1 MSIKRS
7 NILPVSFIF
16 IALTISS
23 CGGATEEIEPTA
35 TSISTLAEDGSDSAD
50 PASDEAA
57 ADIVMVTGECAN
69 PYFPV
74 VLNANWAYAASGSEF
89 GPYTFTST
97 VSEVFPDRFTLTHE
111 FDDLTL
117 TQQWECKPEGL
128 VSLEL
133 GGGTAASIVTGDVD
147 VNLETSNISGVT
159 FPGSISVGD
168 EWTHSM
174 DVSGEVKLGTGVSGT
189 AEGRA
194 TTKFQAVGIE
204 NVEVPAGTF
213 EAIQVDTEFT
223 LDMTVTTEGVS
234 IPVLFTTT
242 GSSWHVPNI
251 GWVRGASTSTMFEI
265 PITETI
271 ELKAYSIP

>member
-1 MSIKRS
+1 MPIKRS
-7 NILPVSFIF
+7 SMLPISIIF
-16 IALTISS
+16 IAFTISS
-23 CGGATEEIEPTA
+23 CGGGTEEIESTA
-35 TSISTLAEDGSDSAD
+35 TSISTLAEDGSDSTD
-50 PASDEAA
+50 PASDETA
-57 ADIVMVTGECAN
+57 ADIVMETGDCAN

-97 VSEVFPDRFTLTHE
+97 VSEVFPDRFTLTHQ

-133 GGGTAASIVTGDVD
+133 GGGTAASIVTSDVD

-174 DVSGEVKLGTGVSGT
+174 DVSGEVELGTGVSGT
-189 AEGRA
+189 ADGRA
-194 TTKFQAVGIE
+194 TTNFQAVGIE

-213 EAIQVDTEFT
+213 EALQVDTEFT

-234 IPVLFTTT
+234 IPVFFTTT
-242 GSSWHVPNI
+242 GSSWHVTNI
-251 GWVRGASTSTMFEI
+251 GWVKGASISTVFEI

-271 ELKAYSIP
+271 ELTTYSVP

>member
-74 VLNANWAYAASGSEF
+74 VLDANWTYAASGSELE
-89 GPYTFTST
+89 PYSFTST
-97 VSEVFPDRFTLTHE
+97 VSEVFPDSFTLTHH
-111 FDDLTL
+111 FDDLAL

-128 VSLEL
+128 AALEL
-133 GGGTAASIVTGDVD
+133 GGGAAASLVTGDVD
-147 VNLETSNISGVT
+147 LKLETSNINGVT
-159 FPGSISVGD
+159 FPSAVSVGD
-168 EWTHSM
+168 VWTHSM
-174 DVSGEVKLGTGVSGT
+174 DVSGEIELGEGMFGT
-189 AEGRA
+189 MEGQA
-194 TTKFQAVGIE
+194 TTNFQAVGME
-204 NVEVPAGTF
+204 SVEVPAGSF
-213 EAIQVDTEFT
+213 EALRVATEFI
-223 LDMTVTTEGVS
+223 LDMTVTVDGAS
-234 IPVLFTTT
+234 IPVVFTST
-242 GSSWHVPNI
+242 GSSWHVPNT
-251 GWVRGASTSTMFEI
+251 GWVKQTSETTVFDV
-265 PITETI
+265 PTTDTI